1 MSSARTVSLALL
13 GVASSACAS
22 YVSVW
27 LAAAVFVG
35 SILFGLAVGFSKK
48 NQFSTAAEAADA
60 TRQQWDYIII
70 GGGTAGC
77 LLANRL
83 TSKKGGSKRVL
94 VLEAGSGDYNNPM
107 VRIPAGV
114 LKLFQGEKDW
124 NFTSVNETKTS
135 GRGIYLC
142 RGKVLGGSSAVNV
155 ALYTRGDKHDYNTW
169 ENEFGCVGW
178 GAKDVLPLFMRTE
191 DDCTGH
197 AVKTPKHHGVGGEWG
212 VEHVRYQ
219 NPLSKLFLQAC
230 KQFGLPM
237 NDDFNDWS
245 KGQEGAGRFPVS
257 SRRGVRV
264 HAASALLEPA
274 LADGKRQLQVLTGA
288 LVRKIILEKN
298 AAKGVQFAADGVVHI
313 ARLATDG
320 EVLLAGGAVH
330 SPQILMLSGIGPKEQ
345 LEQNGIEVLQDLPG
359 VGENLQDHPAAV
371 VSFEC
376 PKDQRGISVTSKIR
390 IPGTTLPH
398 PAPVLEW
405 LLQKT
410 GPLCSTGCDH
420 GGFFRT
426 SAASA
431 DCPSPDL
438 QMRFLAARAVTAD
451 GMGSFTKFRDMTDH
465 PDGFSFQSIAV
476 RPKSRGRVL
485 LASSDPDVKPLVE
498 THYFSDEQDFAT
510 IREGIRLGRK
520 LAQQP
525 AFKHVL
531 GPEVFPGTHVQ
542 SDKELDAY
550 ISDSAHTAN
559 AIVGT
564 CRMGPVNDPNTVV
577 DPDMRVKGITGL
589 RVCDASIMPK
599 IPGGQAGA
607 CTVMIAERAAE
618 IILKHC
624 CK

>member
-1 MSSARTVSLALL
+1 MAARTVALALL
-13 GVASSACAS
+13 GVAISVG
-22 YVSVW
+22 VSHVSTW
-27 LAAAVFVG
+27 LTIAVLVG
-35 SILFGLAVGFSKK
+35 GILFSLLLGYMPQSS
-48 NQFSTAAEAADA
+48 FSTAAEAADA
-60 TRQQWDYIII
+60 TRQQWDYIIV

-83 TSKKGGSKRVL
+83 TSGKGSNARVL
-94 VLEAGSGDYNNPM
+94 ILEAGSGDYNHPM

-114 LKLFQGEKDW
+114 LKLFQGDKDW

-142 RGKVLGGSSAVNV
+142 RGKVLGGSSALNV
-155 ALYTRGDKHDYNTW
+155 ALYTRGDKHDYDAW
-169 ENEFGCVGW
+169 ETEFGCAGW

-191 DDCTGH
+191 CDRTGH
-197 AVKTPKHHGVGGEWG
+197 AVKTPRHHGVSGEWA

-230 KQFGLPM
+230 KQAGLPL

-245 KGQEGAGRFPVS
+245 KKQEGAGRFPVS

-264 HAASALLEPA
+264 HAASALLAPA
-274 LADGKRQLQVLTGA
+274 LADSKRQLRVLTGA

-313 ARLATDG
+313 ARLAPDG

-330 SPQILMLSGIGPKEQ
+330 SPQMLMLSGIGPKEQ
-345 LEQNGIEVLQDLPG
+345 LERNGIEVLQDLPG

-376 PKDQRGISVTSKIR
+376 PKNQSGISVTSKIR

-398 PAPVLEW
+398 PGPVLEW
-405 LLQKT
+405 LLKKT

-426 SAASA
+426 SAAPA
-431 DCPSPDL
+431 DCSSPDL

-451 GMGSFTKFRDMTDH
+451 GMGSFTKFRDITDH

-485 LASSDPDVKPLVE
+485 LASSDPDAKPLIE
-498 THYFSDEQDFAT
+498 TNYLSAEQDFAT

-525 AFKHVL
+525 AFKDFV

-542 SDKELDAY
+542 GDKELDAY

-564 CRMGPVNDPNTVV
+564 CRMGPAGKADTVV
-577 DPDMRVKGITGL
+577 DPNMHVVGMTGL

-599 IPGGQAGA
+599 LPGGQAGA

-618 IILKHC
+618 IILQSR